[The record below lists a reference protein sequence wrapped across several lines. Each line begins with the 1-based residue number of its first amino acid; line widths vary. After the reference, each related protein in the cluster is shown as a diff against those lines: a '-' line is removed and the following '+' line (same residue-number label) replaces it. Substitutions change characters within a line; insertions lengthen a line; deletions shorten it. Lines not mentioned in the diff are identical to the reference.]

1 MSKTEANVN
10 AIVSV
15 TLIFLVSATE
25 TIGDTS
31 VLAVSG
37 LGRDATTKETSG
49 SIACDGLSAH
59 YRRYLAVCRSL
70 HLARMSAWL
79 P

>member
-31 VLAVSG
+31 ALAVSG

-49 SIACDGLSAH
+49 SAGIISEKRAEI
-59 YRRYLAVCRSL
+59 
-70 HLARMSAWL
+70 L
-79 P
+79 PLRKSR